1 MTRAY
6 EVFDESRGAPM
17 RSSYVVD
24 RDGNVAWAVHHAYAH
39 GRDLDEHLKQLRAVV
54 D

>member
-1 MTRAY
+1 L
-6 EVFDESRGAPM
+6 

-39 GRDLDEHLKQLRAVV
+39 GRDLDEHLKQLRSVV
-54 D
+54 G